1 MGRRIMPNQIE
12 SLHVEGFR
20 TLADLKIDDLPNP
33 AVLIGANGSG
43 KSNLI
48 RFFEMMATMIR
59 DRRLNEFV
67 QLYGG
72 ADDQLFG
79 GNRTSKR
86 INAKLGVRTESGRS
100 DYRFTLAYSQPD
112 RFLFTDEAY
121 RFTRDGCDAKESW
134 QEIGSGHTEAKIFE
148 AAESAGSSDVNQRSA
163 EALVQMLRHCAVH
176 QFHDTSF
183 YSPLK
188 TACDPTENAYL
199 RSDGRNLAAV
209 LLRLERDNPR
219 RFKSIC
225 KFIQRIIPNFDR
237 FQIEESNTP
246 FLLQW
251 RAKGMDKTIGAHLS
265 SDDSLRFF
273 ALATLLNLPPE
284 MLPNVLLIDEPELG
298 LHPVAVNL
306 IGNMIKVLARERQV
320 IVATQSPHLVDVFG
334 LDEIFV
340 LELENGR
347 TGFHRYDKG
356 KYAEWLKERWLDE
369 YSTGELW
376 EKNLIGG
383 RP

>member
-1 MGRRIMPNQIE
+1 MLNRIE

-20 TLADLKIDDLPNP
+20 TLADLKIVDLPNP

-67 QLYGG
+67 QFHGG
-72 ADDQLFG
+72 AGDQLFG
-79 GNRTSKR
+79 GNKTSKR
-86 INAKLGVRTESGRS
+86 IKAKLGVRTESGRS
-100 DYRFTLAYSQPD
+100 EYRFTLAYSQPD
-112 RFLFTDEAY
+112 RFMFADEAY
-121 RFTRDGCDAKESW
+121 RFTRDGCDAKQKYW
-134 QEIGSGHTEAKIFE
+134 QQIGSGHNEAKIIE
-148 AAESAGSSDVNQRSA
+148 AAQSVASNGRNFETAKVFAR
-163 EALVQMLRHCAVH
+163 LLWHCEVY

-209 LLRLERDNPR
+209 LLRLERNNPR

-251 RAKGMDKTIGAHLS
+251 RAKGMDKTIGAHLT
-265 SDDSLRFF
+265 SDGSLRFF

-284 MLPNVLLIDEPELG
+284 MLPNVLLLDEPELG
-298 LHPVAVNL
+298 LHPTAVNL

-347 TGFHRYDKG
+347 TGFHRYDNG

>member
-1 MGRRIMPNQIE
+1 MPNRIE
-12 SLHVEGFR
+12 SLHVKGFR
-20 TLADLKIDDLPNP
+20 TLADFKIDDLPCA

-43 KSNLI
+43 KSNLL
-48 RFFEMMATMIR
+48 RFVEMLAMMIN
-59 DRRLNEFV
+59 DRRLNHFV
-67 QLYGG
+67 QRHGG
-72 ADDQLFG
+72 AGDQLFG
-79 GNRTSKR
+79 GNKTSKR
-86 INAKLGVRTESGRS
+86 IKAKLGVRTESGQS
-100 DYRFTLAYSQPD
+100 DYRFALAFSQPD
-112 RFLFTDEAY
+112 RFIFDYEAY
-121 RFTRDGCDAKESW
+121 RFIQDGCDAKMPW
-134 QEIGSGHTEAKIFE
+134 QEIGSDHDEAKIIE
-148 AAESAGSSDVNQRSA
+148 AAQSAGSRGVNFETAKVLAR
-163 EALVQMLRHCAVH
+163 LLRRCEVY

-188 TACDPTENAYL
+188 TACKPEENAFL
-199 RSDGRNLAAV
+199 RPDGSNLAAV
-209 LLRLERDNPR
+209 LLRLERENPR

-225 KFIQRIIPNFDR
+225 SFIQRIVPNFDR
-237 FQIEESNTP
+237 FQIEEDNTP

-251 RAKGMDKTIGAHLS
+251 RVKGMDKTIGAHLT
-265 SDDSLRFF
+265 SDGSLRFF

-284 MLPNVLLIDEPELG
+284 MLPDLLLLDEPELG
-298 LHPVAVNL
+298 LHPAAVVL
-306 IGNMIKVLARERQV
+306 VGHMIKVAARERQV

-356 KYAEWLKERWLDE
+356 KYFEWLKEHWLDE